1 MKKSKEEQAP
11 MRVIGNNP
19 NNPKEKEPKQ
29 ENVPGKL
36 GPKELDDNQKSRLML
51 RMSSA
56 KQGVLKSLILRQTIG
71 QIL

>member
-19 NNPKEKEPKQ
+19 NIPKEEEPKQ

-51 RMSSA
+51 RMPSA
-56 KQGVLKSLILRQTIG
+56 KQGVSKSLILRQTIG